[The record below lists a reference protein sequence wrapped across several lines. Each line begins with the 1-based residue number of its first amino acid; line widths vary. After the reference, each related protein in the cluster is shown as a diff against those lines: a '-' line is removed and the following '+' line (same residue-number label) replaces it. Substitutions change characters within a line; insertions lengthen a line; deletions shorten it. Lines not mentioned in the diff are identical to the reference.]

1 MYYILHVFF
10 PLFPRRSA
18 KKYEKKDPEPGVKGE
33 PSNPRKRPKKEQD
46 GTGPQPSTGNTGRSK
61 KPKKAKKMIFF
72 WVYSPDLPRGKPDFV
87 QARTCAGRAYGHV
100 AMKFQKTTLEV

>member
-72 WVYSPDLPRGKPDFV
+72 GYIALICRAGNLILFRLEPALEEHMDMLP
-87 QARTCAGRAYGHV
+87 
-100 AMKFQKTTLEV
+100 